1 MCYTEKATGM
11 HVRVGYGITARW
23 SWCRSTAVTSGSGM
37 EQLRC
42 LFDSAEDH
50 VDGAR
55 FVPQESGENSCEHAM
70 ARRAAPL
77 QVTDA
82 MSAASRHHR

>member
-1 MCYTEKATGM
+1 
-11 HVRVGYGITARW
+11 
-23 SWCRSTAVTSGSGM
+23 M

-55 FVPQESGENSCEHAM
+55 FVPQGSAENSCEHAM